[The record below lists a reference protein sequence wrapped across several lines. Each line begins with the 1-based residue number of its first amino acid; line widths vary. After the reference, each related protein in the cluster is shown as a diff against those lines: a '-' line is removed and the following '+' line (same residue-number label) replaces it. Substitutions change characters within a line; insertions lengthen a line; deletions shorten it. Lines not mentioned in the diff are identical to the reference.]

1 MINLR
6 PYQNQSIESLRN
18 GFRAGHKRQILAAST
33 GAGKSVIMMSM
44 IKAAID
50 KGSRALFICERRVLV
65 DQFSAHLDSIG
76 IDHGVFMASHWR
88 FRPHAKAQVASIQT
102 LERMDAWPE
111 ADIIFIDEIH
121 ACMRKSLV
129 NYIERHPNARICG
142 ASATP
147 FHPEI
152 SKHFSSVTSVITME
166 QLIKDGNLVPF
177 KVFVDKEVDVEGL
190 KVVAGEW
197 QKDELESR
205 GLKIIG
211 DIVTDYIKLS
221 NDVFGEYRK
230 TTCFS
235 CGVAHGTELMHS
247 FNQVGINAVQIS
259 YKDSDDFKQDVI
271 NEFKKPDTDIKM
283 LISSTMLERGFDCPD
298 VEHVILARPLRKSFN
313 SHVQMAGRGGRPY
326 PGKEFCVIQD
336 HSGNWLRFH
345 DDWNELYFNGVQDLS
360 STVNTKTR
368 KEPTKKEKEAAK
380 CPKCSRLWP
389 AKSDVC
395 SHCGFTRQSRSDVAA
410 VPGQLI
416 ELGNSAREAAEYQR
430 SFFHQLIH
438 IETQKGY
445 KSGWAKASFKS
456 KFGSFPKFATGIK
469 EPTSE
474 VLNWVKSRQ
483 IAWAKSSK
491 RFARRK

>member
-177 KVFVDKEVDVEGL
+177 KVFVAKEVDVEGL

-360 STVNTKTR
+360 STVNTKNQKRTHQER
-368 KEPTKKEKEAAK
+368 K
-380 CPKCSRLWP
+380 
-389 AKSDVC
+389 
-395 SHCGFTRQSRSDVAA
+395 RSC
-410 VPGQLI
+410 QM
-416 ELGNSAREAAEYQR
+416 S
-430 SFFHQLIH
+430 
-438 IETQKGY
+438 
-445 KSGWAKASFKS
+445 
-456 KFGSFPKFATGIK
+456 
-469 EPTSE
+469 
-474 VLNWVKSRQ
+474 
-483 IAWAKSSK
+483 
-491 RFARRK
+491 